1 MFDLPIFFS
10 PGALLG
16 LGVWIFILYICS
28 VGGGVSREGK
38 GAAGDFALAAC

>member
-1 MFDLPIFFS
+1 MFDLPVFFS

-16 LGVWIFILYICS
+16 LGVWIFILFICS

-38 GAAGDFALAAC
+38 GAASAFVLAVC

>member
-1 MFDLPIFFS
+1 MFDLPVFFS
-10 PGALLG
+10 LGALLG

-38 GAAGDFALAAC
+38 GAASAFALTVC